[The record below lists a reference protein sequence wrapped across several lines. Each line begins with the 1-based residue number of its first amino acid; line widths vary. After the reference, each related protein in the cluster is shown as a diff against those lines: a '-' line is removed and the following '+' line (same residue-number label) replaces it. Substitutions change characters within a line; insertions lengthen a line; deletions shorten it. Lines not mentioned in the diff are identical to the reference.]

1 MLAAEE
7 KPEVRRLP
15 DVKPLESEKYGI
27 SAPLEITSAEELAKS
42 PAFDDTGR
50 AAAKKAVNFA
60 TEKLVVFAW
69 SGSGRDRLTAELQ
82 TRGPKKVAVFYY
94 KMGETD
100 DLHRH
105 TQAYAVPKDATVE
118 LKK

>member
-1 MLAAEE
+1 MLAADE

-15 DVKPLESEKYGI
+15 EVQPLASEEYGI
-27 SAPLEITSAEELAKS
+27 SAPLEITSAEELAQS
-42 PAFDDTGR
+42 PAFDATGR

-60 TEKLVVFAW
+60 KEKLVVFAW
-69 SGSGRDRLTAELQ
+69 SGSGRDQLTAELQ
-82 TRGPKKVAVFYY
+82 TRGPKRVAVFRYR
-94 KMGETD
+94 MGETD

-105 TQAYAVPKDATVE
+105 TQAYAVPKDASVE